1 MNTFARDTNRKT
13 KAKEKLNIYEI
24 RFCSFRSLFGLFV
37 FRSTLS
43 NRFRYSM
50 MFAVCIRSHLAKPPC
65 AATAVAAT
73 LKRHADKP
81 QRSRRWRKHNN
92 DTDTTFNHFR
102 HNVFIWGCVEF
113 ASLKCQVAATGI
125 TTTTERETERCLC
138 VCLCLFAC
146 VCVCTGEN
154 YCVLI

>member
-1 MNTFARDTNRKT
+1 MNRFARDTNRKT

-24 RFCSFRSLFGLFV
+24 RFCSFRSLFGLFA

-50 MFAVCIRSHLAKPPC
+50 VFTACIRSQLAKPPC
-65 AATAVAAT
+65 AAVAAT
-73 LKRHADKP
+73 LKRDADKP
-81 QRSRRWRKHNN
+81 QRSRRWRKHKN

-102 HNVFIWGCVEF
+102 HNVFIWSCVEF
-113 ASLKCQVAATGI
+113 ASLKWQVAARGDDGI
-125 TTTTERETERCLC
+125 DDDEGERQRCVC
-138 VCLCLFAC
+138 VCL
-146 VCVCTGEN
+146 CTGEN